1 MKKKRGAPKYKQG
14 YYRPIF
20 PDKYI
25 GDIENIYYRSGL
37 ELKFMRF
44 FDLNSAILK
53 WNSEDVIVKYLDE
66 TTNKIRRY
74 FVDFYIKL
82 VDINKQ
88 VKEYLVEI
96 KPYQQVNP
104 KRFKN
109 DYSKLQYIKNVSKW
123 KAAERYAKSVGVEF
137 LILTERD
144 L

>member
-82 VDINKQ
+82 VDINKL